1 MSNQK
6 FFLAIF
12 VVDTQE
18 RFDNGRPRFKT
29 ISSYVSLFDRFEM
42 VINRFTERFAKQE
55 YKLKEIAVFTCESN
69 FHDDWTSIT
78 GNDSIS
84 WSRKNSELLARR
96 PDIKVD
102 TPFVADGYTPRDY
115 FKK

>member
-1 MSNQK
+1 MSNK
-6 FFLAIF
+6 FFMAIF

-18 RFDNGRPRFKT
+18 RFENGRPKFKT

-42 VINRFTERFAKQE
+42 VVNRFTERFAKQD
-55 YKLKEIAVFTCESN
+55 YKLKEICVFTSDVN
-69 FHDDWTSIT
+69 FHEDWNSIT

-84 WSRKNSELLARR
+84 WSRKNSELLLRR

-102 TPFVADGYTPRDY
+102 TPYVAEGYTPRDY